1 MAEQK
6 KRITDWEETTEF
18 GDNDYLMMEQYDST
32 EQKYDTKKIK
42 ASNVGGGGGTDEK
55 VKQSPV
61 SDSNNYRVILS
72 DTDTDVEE
80 TADVNKSSKLSF
92 NPQSGVLR
100 VGRTSL
106 ESGENSTVGKIQL
119 FRVEMGGTVKSMLI
133 DPNSGIIGDSSNFDI
148 LLLSGT
154 WDGTHDSLKD
164 ALANAGGGETRTTL
178 YAPADPQQE
187 NTITLSDSVE
197 NYDYIEVYF
206 CCYIAGKYQQQ
217 MRFDVDTIYDG
228 VSTNLVFGVNIYDGS
243 YDNKAYYRV
252 DTNDPTSLL
261 AITLTG
267 SARIGKVVGVK
278 R

>member
-187 NTITLSDSVE
+187 NTITLSDSVA

-206 CCYIAGKYQQQ
+206 LCYIAGKYQQQ

-228 VSTNLVFGVNIYDGS
+228 VSTNLVFGVNIYDGG

-252 DTNDPTSLL
+252 DANAPSSLL